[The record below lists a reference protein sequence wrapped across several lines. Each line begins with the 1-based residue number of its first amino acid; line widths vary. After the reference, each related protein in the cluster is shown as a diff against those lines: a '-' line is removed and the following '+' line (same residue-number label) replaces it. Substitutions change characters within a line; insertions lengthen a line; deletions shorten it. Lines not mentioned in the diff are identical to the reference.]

1 MLCQRQ
7 EAAHLGGG
15 ESYEMEC
22 ALLFAD
28 LHIVQLKY
36 SCQVIHQQGKREAE
50 CFRFGLRK
58 GDSAFIMTWSGIE
71 TMLDGWM
78 EMNSR
83 NFEWRDERAGEW
95 KQGYR
100 RRMKLL

>member
-1 MLCQRQ
+1 MLRQRQ

-36 SCQVIHQQGKREAE
+36 SCQVIHQQCEWEVG
-50 CFRFGLRK
+50 
-58 GDSAFIMTWSGIE
+58 
-71 TMLDGWM
+71 
-78 EMNSR
+78 
-83 NFEWRDERAGEW
+83 FEGAI
-95 KQGYR
+95 
-100 RRMKLL
+100 LHS